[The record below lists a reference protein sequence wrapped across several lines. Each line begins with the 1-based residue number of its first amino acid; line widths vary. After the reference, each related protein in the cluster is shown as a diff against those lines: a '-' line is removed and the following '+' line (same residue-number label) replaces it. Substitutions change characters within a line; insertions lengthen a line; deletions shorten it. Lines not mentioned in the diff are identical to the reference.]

1 VTARRWERTL
11 PANLLLGG
19 VALRRDLDARSR
31 WESHR
36 KTLTSASR

>member
-19 VALRRDLDARSR
+19 VVLRRDLDARSR
-31 WESHR
+31 RESHR